1 MSDLIVLVFE
11 DEEGAYKMRKKLLQ
25 LQNDGAISLRDAA
38 VVVRSTDGEVKI
50 KQVSNVTGE
59 VAVGGGILGLLIGM
73 LFLAPWLGLAIGAV
87 GGALVGRRT
96 DVGIDDQFIKEVGEA
111 VQPGQSALFLLVYR
125 IVEQKV
131 MPELAAFNAQI
142 LRTSLSAED
151 ENKLKEFLAGTEGD
165 E

>member
-38 VVVRSTDGEVKI
+38 VVVRSPDGEVKI
-50 KQVSNVTGE
+50 KQLSNVTGE

-73 LFLAPWLGLAIGAV
+73 LFLAPWLGLAIGAI
-87 GGALVGRRT
+87 GGALVGKRT
-96 DVGIDDQFIKEVGEA
+96 DAGIDDNFIKEVGEA
-111 VQPGQSALFLLVYR
+111 VQPGQSALFLLVIR

-131 MPELAAFNAQI
+131 MPELTAFNAQI

-151 ENKLKEFLAGTEGD
+151 ENILKEYLAGTEGD